1 MRPELTAGT
10 EGLTPFSADCVRAL
24 SEVDEL
30 RSTCQRQ
37 ERLIDTLTSAVT
49 RLRGEHTALKAEAAA
64 LRAENERFRGAG
76 ERVEVRLPLDA
87 LAPGGARILAAQ
99 YLRDRVAAPVLDNAL
114 LLLSELVTNSVRHSN
129 TPCAEGVI
137 VRLQLTR
144 AMLRLEV
151 EDSGH
156 DGAIATRHPNRQ
168 NGGGF
173 GLNIVQTLSD
183 CWGIERSVHRGT
195 CVWAQ
200 LQRIPLTA
208 PPS

>member
-1 MRPELTAGT
+1 MRPEVTAT
-10 EGLTPFSADCVRAL
+10 TDELTPFAAYCAGGL

-30 RSTCQRQ
+30 RSMCQRQ

-49 RLRGEHTALKAEAAA
+49 SLRCEHTALKAETAA
-64 LRAENERFRGAG
+64 LRAENERFRDAG
-76 ERVEVRLPLDA
+76 EQVEARLPLDA

-99 YLRDRVAAPVLDNAL
+99 YLRDRVAAPVLDSVL

-129 TPCAEGVI
+129 APSAEGVM
-137 VRLQLTR
+137 VRLQPTR

-156 DGAIATRHPNRQ
+156 DGVIAIRPPDQQ

-183 CWGIERSVHRGT
+183 GWGIERSAHRGT
-195 CVWAQ
+195 RVWAQ
-200 LQRIPLTA
+200 LQRTPFTA

>member
-1 MRPELTAGT
+1 LLDETGT
-10 EGLTPFSADCVRAL
+10 TDGLTPFAAGCVRAL

-37 ERLIDTLTSAVT
+37 GRLIDTLTSAVT
-49 RLRGEHTALKAEAAA
+49 RLRREHTALKTENTE
-64 LRAENERFRGAG
+64 LRAENVRIRDAAEQ
-76 ERVEVRLPLDA
+76 VEVRLPLDP
-87 LAPGGARILAAQ
+87 LAPGGARIVAAQ
-99 YLRDRVAAPVLDNAL
+99 YLRDRVAAPVLDSAL

-129 TPCAEGVI
+129 APSAEGVI
-137 VRLQLTR
+137 VRLRLTR

-156 DGAIATRHPNRQ
+156 DGAIATRPSNQQ

-183 CWGIERSVHRGT
+183 CWGIERSAHRGT
-195 CVWAQ
+195 RVWAQ
-200 LQRIPLTA
+200 LQRTPLTG
-208 PPS
+208 PS

>member
-1 MRPELTAGT
+1 MQPEVPATT
-10 EGLTPFSADCVRAL
+10 DELTPFAAYCAGGL

-30 RSTCQRQ
+30 RSMCQRQ
-37 ERLIDTLTSAVT
+37 ERLIDMLTSAVT
-49 RLRGEHTALKAEAAA
+49 SLRCEHTALKAETAA
-64 LRAENERFRGAG
+64 LRAENERFRDVG
-76 ERVEVRLPLDA
+76 EQVEARLPLDA

-99 YLRDRVAAPVLDNAL
+99 YLRDRVEAPVLDSVL

-129 TPCAEGVI
+129 APSAEGVM

-156 DGAIATRHPNRQ
+156 DGVIAIRPPDQQT
-168 NGGGF
+168 GGGF

-183 CWGIERSVHRGT
+183 CWGIERSAHRGT
-195 CVWAQ
+195 RVWAQ
-200 LQRIPLTA
+200 LQRTPFTA

>member
-1 MRPELTAGT
+1 MRPEPTAMRD
-10 EGLTPFSADCVRAL
+10 GLTPFAAQCARAL

-49 RLRGEHTALKAEAAA
+49 RLRREHTALKAETAA
-64 LRAENERFRGAG
+64 LRAGNERFRDAG
-76 ERVEVRLPLDA
+76 EQVEVRLPLDA
-87 LAPGGARILAAQ
+87 LAPGGARTLAAQ
-99 YLRDRVAAPVLDNAL
+99 YLRDRVAAPVLDSAL
-114 LLLSELVTNSVRHSN
+114 LLLSELVTNSVRHSH
-129 TPCAEGVI
+129 TPSAEGVI
-137 VRLQLTR
+137 VRLQVTR
-144 AMLRLEV
+144 ATLRLEV

-156 DGAIATRHPNRQ
+156 DGAIATRPPNQQ

-183 CWGIERSVHRGT
+183 RWGIERSAHSGT
-195 CVWAQ
+195 RVWAQ
-200 LQRIPLTA
+200 LQRTPLTA

>member
-1 MRPELTAGT
+1 LLDETGT
-10 EGLTPFSADCVRAL
+10 TDGLTPFAAGCVRAL

-30 RSTCQRQ
+30 RSMCQRQ
-37 ERLIDTLTSAVT
+37 GRLIDTLTSAVT
-49 RLRGEHTALKAEAAA
+49 RLRCEHTALKAETAA
-64 LRAENERFRGAG
+64 LRAENERFRDAG
-76 ERVEVRLPLDA
+76 EQVEARLPLDA

-99 YLRDRVAAPVLDNAL
+99 YLRDRVAAPVLDSVL

-129 TPCAEGVI
+129 APSAEGVI
-137 VRLQLTR
+137 VRLRLTR

-156 DGAIATRHPNRQ
+156 DGAIATRPPDQQ

-183 CWGIERSVHRGT
+183 GWGIERSAHRGT
-195 CVWAQ
+195 RVWAQ
-200 LQRIPLTA
+200 LQRTPFT